1 MTTSNVSQSEQQT
14 RQSKFV
20 MAALDRYE
28 RPLTRYAQRLL
39 GGDLATARDVVQH
52 GFLKLCEQDHQTLED
67 RVAPWLY
74 SVCRNRAIDL
84 MRGRKREEPFDETQ
98 VSGLGHNG
106 HVPDG
111 NPARIIEEAEILA
124 QIRRL
129 IDDLPEW
136 QQEIVELWSQ
146 GFTSQE
152 VGEIIGKNS
161 GAVRIALHRAVKQ
174 LRCHASV
181 RTWLNDHQ
189 APESMKSPVAT
200 VSREPR

>member
-1 MTTSNVSQSEQQT
+1 MTTSNVSPSEQQT

-98 VSGLGHNG
+98 VSGLGHNR

-136 QQEIVELWSQ
+136 QQEIVELWAQ

-189 APESMKSPVAT
+189 APESMKSPVPT
-200 VSREPR
+200 LSREPR

>member
-98 VSGLGHNG
+98 VSGLSYNG

-189 APESMKSPVAT
+189 APESMKSPVPT

>member
-1 MTTSNVSQSEQQT
+1 MTTSNVSKSEQQT

-67 RVAPWLY
+67 RLAPWLY

-106 HVPDG
+106 HGSDG
-111 NPARIIEEAEILA
+111 NPARIIEEAEIHA

-136 QQEIVELWSQ
+136 QQEIVELWAQ

-189 APESMKSPVAT
+189 APESMKSPVPT
-200 VSREPR
+200 LSREPR

>member
-1 MTTSNVSQSEQQT
+1 MTTSNVSQSDQQT

-52 GFLKLCEQDHQTLED
+52 GFLKLCEQDDQTLED

-98 VSGLGHNG
+98 VSGLSHNG

-111 NPARIIEEAEILA
+111 NPARIIEEAEIHA

-136 QQEIVELWSQ
+136 QQEIVELWAQ

-189 APESMKSPVAT
+189 APESMKSPVPT
-200 VSREPR
+200 LSREPR